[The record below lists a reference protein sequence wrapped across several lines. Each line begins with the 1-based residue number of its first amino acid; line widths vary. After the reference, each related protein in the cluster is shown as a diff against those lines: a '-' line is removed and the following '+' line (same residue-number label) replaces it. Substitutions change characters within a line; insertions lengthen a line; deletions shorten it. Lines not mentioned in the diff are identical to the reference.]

1 MLSSCKDDIIF
12 ASENKTMIDTMFL
25 KRKHIMEADI
35 DTMCV
40 IRNEQFY
47 QEAVESIM
55 EARIKEIETK
65 LNSLKSKSGIQ

>member
-1 MLSSCKDDIIF
+1 
-12 ASENKTMIDTMFL
+12 MIDTMFL

-47 QEAVESIM
+47 QEAVDSIM

>member
-47 QEAVESIM
+47 QKAVDSIM